1 MIVLDE
7 KAHKQ
12 APSRNKKNSPA
23 NRGRGEKPKRR
34 TTKEMWTNLDYLRRS
49 SRQRKTKHYIASV
62 SSRNVLIMEMF
73 IFCDE
78 SRWFP
83 KNQDNLRPLCQHKWR
98 RVKPCQKKKKDAWR
112 WCSCWHLGDSREIVK
127 RRQKTLDLSVR
138 SRFCGDAYGHRAELL
153 KSDLEIS
160 RQLFAWFQRL
170 PEPENIKW
178 ISSAFTMSITLILLG
193 TVSMIHKHF
202 ELPERS

>member
-1 MIVLDE
+1 M
-7 KAHKQ
+7 KKHT
-12 APSRNKKNSPA
+12 NKRRQKIKKILRPTEE
-23 NRGRGEKPKRR
+23 GGEKPKRR
-34 TTKEMWTNLDYLRRS
+34 MTKEMWTNLDYLHRF
-49 SRQRKTKHYIASV
+49 SRQRKTKHYIMSV

-112 WCSCWHLGDSREIVK
+112 WCSCWHLGDSREIFK

-138 SRFCGDAYGHRAELL
+138 SHFCGDAYGHRAELL
-153 KSDLEIS
+153 VRPWSLPAAICVSNGYARILSEYP
-160 RQLFAWFQRL
+160 QLSQWA
-170 PEPENIKW
+170 
-178 ISSAFTMSITLILLG
+178 
-193 TVSMIHKHF
+193 
-202 ELPERS
+202 